1 MFSCDMPFAPE
12 RNLDRPLSSYLLHGD
27 EITRLDRVA
36 ACLALLECPV
46 VDIVAYWIGPLVD
59 VAVIAVQP
67 DSGGGILRRSGMAF
81 APHNEQ
87 PPEIQALRRVSGAE
101 GCVVDVDLKYAP
113 LFLALFFILRGTH
126 THRTAPCSS
135 SPCPPPPPPPPPSSF
150 SGSSLFLTIA
160 CSSSTRT
167 TKRIRT
173 TPRVRLSSTLPT

>member
-36 ACLALLECPV
+36 ACLALFECPV

-135 SPCPPPPPPPPPSSF
+135 S
-150 SGSSLFLTIA
+150 G
-160 CSSSTRT
+160 
-167 TKRIRT
+167 
-173 TPRVRLSSTLPT
+173 